1 LQSGRLVFL
10 HPGVVEHCPQI
21 ADFGR
26 LARTQRKWGFWRLSQ
41 WDKFIAGGGA
51 KSHGE
56 RIDTEGVHL
65 HAIDLN
71 LFNSGAYESIKTGRK
86 RNVGRRASANTEILD
101 EMGLGGSSRSE
112 TERGHDGQC
121 SSRSTC
127 NGHFSWILHLWLFYN
142 KIIAQESPF
151 PSRADESHQIL
162 IYDY

>member
-26 LARTQRKWGFWRLSQ
+26 FARTQRKWGFWRLSQ

-65 HAIDLN
+65 HPIDLN
-71 LFNSGAYESIKTGRK
+71 LFNSGAYESIKTGGK
-86 RNVGRRASANTEILD
+86 RNVGRRTNADAKVFD
-101 EMGLGGSSRSE
+101 ENGM
-112 TERGHDGQC
+112 ERGSGAGAKEGGE
-121 SSRSTC
+121 R
-127 NGHFSWILHLWLFYN
+127 
-142 KIIAQESPF
+142 
-151 PSRADESHQIL
+151 
-162 IYDY
+162 